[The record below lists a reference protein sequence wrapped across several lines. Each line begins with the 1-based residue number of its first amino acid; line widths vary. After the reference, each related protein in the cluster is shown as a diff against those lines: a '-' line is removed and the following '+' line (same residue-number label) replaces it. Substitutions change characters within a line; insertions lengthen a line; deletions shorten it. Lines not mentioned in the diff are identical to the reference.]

1 MAVNLCIDIPDW
13 DHCAGGM
20 KFIRRNDELFP
31 YVVKDSPEPAHWND
45 IPDLFI
51 RPSDFALWRKNIEEH
66 IGLEGQWGRALD
78 AMEADPDLW
87 ISVSE

>member
-1 MAVNLCIDIPDW
+1 MAVSLCIDIPDW

-20 KFIRRNDELFP
+20 KFIRRNEELFP
-31 YVVKDSPEPAHWND
+31 RVVKDSPEKEHWCD

-66 IGLEGQWGRALD
+66 IGLEGQWGRA
-78 AMEADPDLW
+78 MEADPDLW
-87 ISVSE
+87 ILVSE